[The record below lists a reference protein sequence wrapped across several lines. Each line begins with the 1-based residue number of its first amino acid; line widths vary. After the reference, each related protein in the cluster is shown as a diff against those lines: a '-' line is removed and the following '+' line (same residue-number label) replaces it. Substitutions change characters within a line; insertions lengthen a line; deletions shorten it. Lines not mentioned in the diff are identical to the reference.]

1 MVTAF
6 LLVTC
11 RPQRIHDVGQALA
24 DLDGI
29 AEVYTTTGASDFIVV
44 VRVPDLDAL
53 AALVTEHVATL
64 DGIERTDT
72 HLAMR
77 SYGRREIEAAFDIG
91 ID

>member
-29 AEVYTTTGASDFIVV
+29 AEVYTTTGATDFIAV
-44 VRVPDLDAL
+44 VRVSDLDAL
-53 AALVTEHVATL
+53 AALITERVTAL

-72 HLAMR
+72 HLAIR
-77 SYGRREIEAAFDIG
+77 SYSRGDLEAAFNIG
-91 ID
+91 VD